1 MKIMYVNCRLR
12 NDYEKDPLQKKLK
25 TKDRSIY
32 NSIISMLDPR
42 YRELSK
48 HYLDF
53 FKKYRT
59 FPVYRLSE
67 KACS

>member
-1 MKIMYVNCRLR
+1 MTEV
-12 NDYEKDPLQKKLK
+12 EK

-32 NSIISMLDPR
+32 NSIIRMLGPI

-53 FKKYRT
+53 FKDT
-59 FPVYRLSE
+59 ELFLSTDCPRKLAAE
-67 KACS
+67 RKM